1 MCAVVAVVAV
11 AHASFSRSV
20 HDCTPSLSG
29 MASMIDQLNASNNF
43 SAFVQQVRAKF
54 RDLALRGADQ
64 HDVDAPAATMD
75 NN

>member
-1 MCAVVAVVAV
+1 
-11 AHASFSRSV
+11 
-20 HDCTPSLSG
+20 